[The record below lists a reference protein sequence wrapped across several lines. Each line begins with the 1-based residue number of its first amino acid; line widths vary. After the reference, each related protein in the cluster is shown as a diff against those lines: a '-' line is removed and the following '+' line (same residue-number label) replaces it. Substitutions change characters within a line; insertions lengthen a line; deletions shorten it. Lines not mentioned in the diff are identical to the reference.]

1 MPSRR
6 RQLRRA
12 AFLLPLLPLLPL
24 VAALGCST
32 YQPFDSAAHLR
43 GKYAERLGPE
53 GAAAVI
59 VPFELDAERLAAIDE
74 RIRPALDDR
83 RRVDQVLDYVFNRLG
98 LRYSLQPTRTAV
110 ETFLAREGNCLSFV
124 NLFVGVARHLRLT
137 PFYVEVTDY
146 QRWNHREG
154 LLVSQGHIV
163 AGMML
168 KGKMQTFDFLPY
180 RAKAYKDFKPI
191 DDLTA
196 AAHYYNNLG
205 AEALLD
211 GDLQRARELL
221 ATATRIA
228 PRFERAFNNLG
239 VCLARLRDFDGALAA
254 YRAGLAIDPENVALL
269 TNLAGAYQR
278 LGRSAEANEI
288 LAQIDTEQNTNPF
301 FFVYRGEVA
310 LSQGDTEKA
319 KEYLVEALRR
329 DTELPEVHLGL
340 VKLYMELGDLK
351 RARHHLGRALQ
362 LDATN
367 AEARKYAVLLEQA
380 EGR

>member
-1 MPSRR
+1 MRSRR
-6 RQLRRA
+6 LRLRA
-12 AFLLPLLPLLPL
+12 ALLAPL
-24 VAALGCST
+24 AGALACST

-43 GKYAERLGPE
+43 GKYGERLSAE
-53 GAAAVI
+53 EAAAVV
-59 VPFELDAERLAAIDE
+59 VPFALDAERLAAIDE

-98 LRYSLQPTRTAV
+98 LRYALQPTRTAV
-110 ETFLAREGNCLSFV
+110 ETFVAREGNCLSFV

-191 DDLTA
+191 DDVTA

-211 GDLQRARELL
+211 GDLERARELL
-221 ATATRIA
+221 STATRIA

-278 LGRSAEANEI
+278 LGRGADASEI
-288 LAQIDTEQNTNPF
+288 LAKIDTEQNTNPF

-310 LSQGDTEKA
+310 LSRGDVEKA
-319 KEYLVEALRR
+319 QEYLVEALRR

-380 EGR
+380 EAR